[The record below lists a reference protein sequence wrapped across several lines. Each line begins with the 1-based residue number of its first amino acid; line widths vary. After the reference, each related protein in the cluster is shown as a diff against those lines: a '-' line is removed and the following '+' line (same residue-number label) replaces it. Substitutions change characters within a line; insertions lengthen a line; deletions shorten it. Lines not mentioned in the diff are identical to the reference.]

1 MRNNERFAKAHREWL
16 DDHLAR
22 RSGERLR
29 RLKKGHQFG
38 EKLFLEKV
46 WWPMQGHFRHL
57 HPEYEIVDFMGNRRF
72 IDVAFVRQPIKIAF
86 EVDGFGPHWRD
97 MSRKDFADQLV
108 RHMQLLMDGWLV
120 VRISRDDLTDR
131 PRLWQQM
138 IMQLLG
144 MFFNGEER
152 PGLLTPEEKAI
163 CKLALGLDRPIKL
176 KDVEQLLSCAYRT
189 ARSRVARLQDKQWL
203 IPAGK
208 GAERIHAWTINPE
221 KKGAARFLAI

>member
-1 MRNNERFAKAHREWL
+1 MNERFDTAHREWL
-16 DDHLAR
+16 AHHLAR
-22 RSGERLR
+22 RGGERLR
-29 RLKKGHQFG
+29 RLEKGHQFG

-57 HPEYEIVDFMGNRRF
+57 HPEFEIVDFMGNRRF
-72 IDVAFVRQPIKIAF
+72 IDAAFLRPPVKLAF

-97 MSRKDFADQLV
+97 MSRKDFADQWV

-138 IMQLLG
+138 IMQLLA
-144 MFFNGEER
+144 MFFNEGERNNE
-152 PGLLTPEEKAI
+152 LTPEEKAI
-163 CKLALGLDRPIKL
+163 CKLALRLERPMKL
-176 KDVEQLLSCAYRT
+176 KDVERLLSCTYRT
-189 ARSRVARLQDKQWL
+189 ARSRVARLQQLDWL
-203 IPAGK
+203 IPASR
-208 GAERIHAWTINPE
+208 GAERIHAWFLNPE